1 MPQDLSILKDFRKLL
16 AFGSGV
22 GLEIGPRD
30 LEVAVTRVRPN
41 RIQVLGRAS
50 IENYAARP
58 AAEWGAEYAQFL
70 KTSGAERLSATVLL
84 PRRDVIVRQ
93 IALPG
98 VAAKDIEGAIR
109 FQLDMLHPYGE
120 NEVVWGWSPL
130 QYGGVLVGIA
140 LRSTVERYASLFA
153 EAGVAAR
160 SFTFSAAAIH
170 SGIRFDGTGL
180 ANGGF
185 VALSRSAGGAVEV
198 YGESPSRPLFSAEFD
213 LAPQRATMLALSELR
228 LAADTV
234 PKTLADMLP
243 VPYANPVENDLSR
256 NALPYATAL
265 SGACPRFAPA
275 ANLLPPEFRRFNSRA
290 VFVPTMVLA
299 ALLLLVA
306 GSMAVYASW
315 AEKHYLRQ
323 IDSEIARL
331 EPLHKRADSL
341 DKETERT
348 RARAQLLDQFRKQ
361 TRMDLDALNELTHLV
376 EPPAWSNN
384 IDLTRDSVRIG
395 GEAPQ
400 TAPLLKIL
408 DASPF
413 FEKTEIQMATPR
425 ANGEAFQ
432 IRTNRRRGK

>member
-1 MPQDLSILKDFRKLL
+1 MPLAFPIAKDFRKLL

-22 GLEIGPRD
+22 GLEIGSKD

-41 RIQVLGRAS
+41 KIQVLGRLT
-50 IENYAARP
+50 IDDYATRP
-58 AAEWGAEYAQFL
+58 AAEWGAQYARFL
-70 KTSGAERLSATVLL
+70 QASGAERLSATVLL
-84 PRRDVIVRQ
+84 PRREVIVRQ

-109 FQLDMLHPYGE
+109 FQLDTLHPYGE
-120 NEVVWGWSPL
+120 DEVVWGWSPL
-130 QYGGVLVGIA
+130 AYGGVLVGIVPRAIIQRYVA
-140 LRSTVERYASLFA
+140 LFN

-160 SFTFSAAAIH
+160 SFTFSAAAVH
-170 SGIRFDGTGL
+170 AAIRLNGAGL
-180 ANGGF
+180 AAGF
-185 VALSRSAGGAVEV
+185 VALSRSATGAVEV
-198 YGESPSRPLFSAEFD
+198 YGESPSRPLFSAEFE
-213 LAPQRATMLALSELR
+213 LAPERAAMLALSELR
-228 LAADTV
+228 LAPDTA
-234 PKTLADMLP
+234 PKTLEEMLP
-243 VPYANPVENDLSR
+243 APVVNPVENDLSR

-275 ANLLPPEFRRFNSRA
+275 ANLLPPEHRRFNSRA

-315 AEKHYLRQ
+315 SEQQYLKQ
-323 IDSEIARL
+323 IGSQIAAL
-331 EPLHKRADSL
+331 EPMHKRADWL
-341 DKETERT
+341 DKETTHT

-361 TRMDLDALNELTHLV
+361 TRTDLDALNELTHLL

-384 IDLTRDSVRIG
+384 IDLARDSVRIG

-413 FEKTEIQMATPR
+413 FEKTEIQMSAPR
-425 ANGEAFQ
+425 ASGETFQ